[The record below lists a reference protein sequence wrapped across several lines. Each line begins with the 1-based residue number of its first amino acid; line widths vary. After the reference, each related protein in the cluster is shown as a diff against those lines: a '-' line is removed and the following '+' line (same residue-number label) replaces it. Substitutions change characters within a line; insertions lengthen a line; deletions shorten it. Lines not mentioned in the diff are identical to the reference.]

1 MAVNYHRTGSGPT
14 LVLIH
19 GIGHHW
25 QGWDPVI
32 ERLAGHRDVIALDL
46 PGFGESPMPP
56 AGTPAGAGSLTDLV
70 IDFLDGLGVERP
82 HVAGNSLGGWISLEL
97 AKRGRVASATGLS
110 PAGFHNR
117 LEAIYQLTSFRI
129 LIRTTRLIAPNVERI
144 LSRPRVRQLAF
155 GQLVAHP
162 LQIPRHEIG
171 PSVRALAN
179 APWFDDTLRAI
190 NDEHFTGG
198 EAISVPVTIAW
209 GEHDRVL
216 LPRQA
221 GRAAQAIPSARMLT
235 LHGCGH
241 VPMTDDPEQV
251 AQVILAGSA
260 GGGSASH
267 KG

>member
-1 MAVNYHRTGSGPT
+1 MALNYHRTGSGPT

-25 QGWDPVI
+25 QGWEPVI
-32 ERLAGHRDVIALDL
+32 DRLAGERDVIAIDL

-56 AGTPAGAGSLTDLV
+56 AGTPAGAGTLTGLV
-70 IDFLDGLGVERP
+70 ADFLDGLGVERP

-117 LEAIYQLTSFRI
+117 LEAIYQLTLFRI

-144 LSRPRVRQLAF
+144 LSRPRLRQLAF
-155 GQLVAHP
+155 QQLVAHP

-179 APWFDDTLRAI
+179 APWFDETLRAI

-198 EAISVPVTIAW
+198 AAISVPVTIAW
-209 GEHDRVL
+209 GERDRVL

-221 GRAAQAIPSARMLT
+221 QRAARAIPSARMLT
-235 LHGCGH
+235 LAGCGH
-241 VPMTDDPEQV
+241 VPMTDDPDQV
-251 AQVILAGSA
+251 ARVILAGSA
-260 GGGSASH
+260 HAA
-267 KG
+267 